1 MNQFPDTVDP
11 TLFREAMSRL
21 AAGVSVVTTA
31 DPDGTPFGLTATAVC
46 SVSLEPPIVLAC
58 LASSS
63 ATHGAIMAG
72 KRFALNFLGHA
83 DADLAERFSSSETDK
98 FIDIPW
104 RAGSAGCPV
113 LPGALAVCECLLERA
128 VPVGDHT
135 VFFGRVVNMEI
146 ASGGSNDPLIYFKGL
161 YQSLSEREEP

>member
-1 MNQFPDTVDP
+1 MNQFPDTVEP

-31 DPDGTPFGLTATAVC
+31 DPDDTPFGLTATAVC

-72 KRFALNFLGHA
+72 KRFALNFLGQA
-83 DADLAERFSSSETDK
+83 DADLAERFSSSATDK
-98 FIDIPW
+98 FIGVSW

-113 LPGALAVCECLLERA
+113 LPRALAVCECLLERA

-146 ASGGSNDPLIYFKGL
+146 AGGDSDDPLIYFKGL
-161 YQSLSEREEP
+161 YQSLSECEEP

>member
-1 MNQFPDTVDP
+1 MNQSPDPVDP
-11 TLFREAMSRL
+11 TRFREAMSQL
-21 AAGVSVVTTA
+21 AAGVSVVTSA
-31 DPDGTPFGLTATAVC
+31 DSDGTPFGLTATAVC

-72 KRFALNFLGHA
+72 KRFALNFLGRA
-83 DADLAERFSSSETDK
+83 DTDLAQRFSSSATDK
-98 FIDIPW
+98 FIGVSW

-135 VFFGRVVNMEI
+135 VLFGRVVNVEI
-146 ASGGSNDPLIYFKGL
+146 AGGSPDDPLIYFRGL
-161 YQSLSEREEP
+161 YQSLSESEET